1 MSGKKTDYAIEE
13 YVPMADRH
21 YGFWDMAAVWM
32 GANCHPSSW
41 WVGGVIAAAGLTGAI
56 KINLIANP
64 VAAVIIVLVAF
75 MGFKIGTTTIGLTR
89 VPLGIA
95 GSRIAGFLNVLTS
108 VGWAAVGCFLGAI
121 SMSYVL
127 AGIIG
132 TPVYGEPGSFPVM
145 AMGILVNGLLSL
157 GFVTISGSKSIAV
170 AEKILV
176 VGLLVISGWI
186 TFAVFSTY
194 SIIDML
200 AWVPSAEV
208 AIPFGFGMDALIAFM
223 LGWVFSS
230 CEFTRYAKT
239 KSASTWA
246 PALGLTVAAWWFV
259 LVGTFGTIAVA
270 MSTGIFDPNMS
281 DPSTIAS
288 GLGLGWAAFVVI
300 IMSTVTTNLISIY
313 VGAYSLMN
321 VFPKLK
327 LKPTILGIGFATV
340 LLGIVTLLSG
350 SFYNAFSVFLG
361 YIGAAFAPLTAILIV
376 DFYLIRKQDY
386 RISLIGNK
394 TGPYWYKTGFN
405 PHAMVTWV
413 AGTAIYL
420 TMSNSGFGSN
430 FLGYVI
436 PSILMTGML
445 YYIVA
450 KIAVKQGAYTDMTE
464 SEEQAVSNG

>member
-1 MSGKKTDYAIEE
+1 
-13 YVPMADRH
+13 
-21 YGFWDMAAVWM
+21 
-32 GANCHPSSW
+32 
-41 WVGGVIAAAGLTGAI
+41 
-56 KINLIANP
+56 
-64 VAAVIIVLVAF
+64 
-75 MGFKIGTTTIGLTR
+75 
-89 VPLGIA
+89 
-95 GSRIAGFLNVLTS
+95 
-108 VGWAAVGCFLGAI
+108 
-121 SMSYVL
+121 
-127 AGIIG
+127 
-132 TPVYGEPGSFPVM
+132 
-145 AMGILVNGLLSL
+145 
-157 GFVTISGSKSIAV
+157 
-170 AEKILV
+170 
-176 VGLLVISGWI
+176 
-186 TFAVFSTY
+186 
-194 SIIDML
+194 
-200 AWVPSAEV
+200 
-208 AIPFGFGMDALIAFM
+208 
-223 LGWVFSS
+223 
-230 CEFTRYAKT
+230 
-239 KSASTWA
+239 
-246 PALGLTVAAWWFV
+246 LGLTVAAWWFV